1 MLNQSLHVAIETLE
15 MSRGLLD
22 EEMKKRLASLISDK
36 EDERPI
42 QKFEVCELDTLY
54 SLILNLQF
62 KILTG
67 DGELLADATS
77 RDVASLIG
85 ATSALLRAFVSH
97 QKTVDQVKEEADLKF
112 AVLAAIETLDP
123 ENQQIFFETLESYA

>member
-54 SLILNLQF
+54 SLILNL
-62 KILTG
+62 
-67 DGELLADATS
+67 S
-77 RDVASLIG
+77 N
-85 ATSALLRAFVSH
+85 
-97 QKTVDQVKEEADLKF
+97 LK
-112 AVLAAIETLDP
+112 
-123 ENQQIFFETLESYA
+123 S